1 MVSRVVPSR
10 AARPL
15 RARRFFCVCLFD
27 LCFMDAALKVGES
40 GLAPLADGVSDKLR
54 DAATAHGDV
63 VVPKN
68 VDGKAVLGQEF
79 RSLAEAAGLDRR
91 EMMALHAWLEV
102 AYNAEVSS
110 RFLLDLPTINVS
122 PPSLLMAPVPSAAP
136 PMLAPGLSA
145 TTTPPGATTF
155 GRMAGGGFAAAPM
168 GAPMP
173 MPSLTT
179 AASGMAPHLA
189 EDEAAHGMTSGEIA
203 LLTWILHIARPPPPG
218 HDAIKYGVD
227 PPAVTKLY
235 KEYGGSGTRLWDLVK
250 DEKTTLRVL
259 QGHFH
264 RAISAAEGS
273 PKIMQRLSDHWMEMQ
288 QHFDSVGLMRRY
300 YSRFLVMRAGR
311 GIPKLIDEHIVM
323 LVMLD
328 ELERNRGDSS
338 GSGAA
343 EATAIMEKAMSSIES
358 FKTSISDLKSKVSDL
373 KQDVNNL
380 KNEVNTL
387 KKDKKENPKSGDK
400 VCTYCNK
407 TGHTVEFCH
416 KRIAD
421 EAVAAAKQADK

>member
-1 MVSRVVPSR
+1 
-10 AARPL
+10 
-15 RARRFFCVCLFD
+15 
-27 LCFMDAALKVGES
+27 MDAALRVGDVNVI
-40 GLAPLADGVSDKLR
+40 PLADGVADKLR
-54 DAATAHGDV
+54 DAATANGDLV
-63 VVPKN
+63 IPKH
-68 VDGKAVLGQEF
+68 VDGKVILGQEF
-79 RSLAEAAGLDRR
+79 RMLADLAGLGQNEMRVLMSWLEAAYSAEVAARF
-91 EMMALHAWLEV
+91 ALEV
-102 AYNAEVSS
+102 
-110 RFLLDLPTINVS
+110 PTFNVS
-122 PPSLLMAPVPSAAP
+122 ATPLLLAPATSTAP
-136 PMLAPGLSA
+136 PLPISGLSA
-145 TTTPPGATTF
+145 SQATPPGASTF
-155 GRMAGGGFAAAPM
+155 SRMAGGGFAAAPM
-168 GAPMP
+168 SAP

-179 AASGMAPHLA
+179 ASAGLAPHLTD
-189 EDEAAHGMTSGEIA
+189 DEAAHGMSSGEIA

-250 DEKTTLRVL
+250 DEKTTLREL

-328 ELERNRGDSS
+328 ELERVRGSSSSS
-338 GSGAA
+338 GMA
-343 EATAIMEKAMSSIES
+343 EATAVMEKAMSSVET
-358 FKTSISDLKSKVSDL
+358 FKTNVSDLKSKMSDL

-380 KNEVNTL
+380 KNEMSTL
-387 KKDKKENPKSGDK
+387 KKDLKPGKSSQAGDK

-407 TGHTVEFCH
+407 NGHTVEFCH
-416 KRIAD
+416 KRIGD
-421 EAVAAAKQADK
+421 EAVAAAEKAKQ